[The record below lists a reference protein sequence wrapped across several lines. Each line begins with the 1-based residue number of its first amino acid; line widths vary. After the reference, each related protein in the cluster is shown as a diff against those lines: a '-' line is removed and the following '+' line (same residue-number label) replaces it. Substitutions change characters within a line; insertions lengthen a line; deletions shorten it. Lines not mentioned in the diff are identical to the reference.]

1 MILSNFPSLTDF
13 VLRTRVG
20 NAIFSPRGSLLE
32 RFDVSICDDADDA
45 DDADAGGEHA
55 LKFAVLKQPPGSKHI
70 NANARMYKIHTNC
83 MWLSVSV

>member
-32 RFDVSICDDADDA
+32 RFDVSKCDDA

-55 LKFAVLKQPPGSKHI
+55 LKFAVLKQPPGS
-70 NANARMYKIHTNC
+70 
-83 MWLSVSV
+83 